1 MPSGCYTATTTKLC
15 RGSEKA
21 HTTHIG
27 YTISSEALPIRK
39 SLASF
44 ITAYKLLGETNSYIC
59 AVEVV

>member
-21 HTTHIG
+21 HDPHRLYNKQRG
-27 YTISSEALPIRK
+27 SPDWE